1 VARADRPVNGAA
13 PVEVIDGVHLTRTGD
28 ALTAT
33 LQGDAC
39 LDSEAVL
46 RQILLGALRA
56 AAEPGGSPG
65 RPLDLVLDLGGL
77 RFCDLR
83 GLDVLTDTVEAERSI
98 GVPVTVTN
106 APPALERVRHLLGA
120 RLSWASRQ
128 GPDVPS
134 AGPWWGRSLARLRTP
149 LRR

>member
-1 VARADRPVNGAA
+1 
-13 PVEVIDGVHLTRTGD
+13 
-28 ALTAT
+28 
-33 LQGDAC
+33 
-39 LDSEAVL
+39 
-46 RQILLGALRA
+46 
-56 AAEPGGSPG
+56 
-65 RPLDLVLDLGGL
+65 
-77 RFCDLR
+77 
-83 GLDVLTDTVEAERSI
+83 VLTDTVEAARSI